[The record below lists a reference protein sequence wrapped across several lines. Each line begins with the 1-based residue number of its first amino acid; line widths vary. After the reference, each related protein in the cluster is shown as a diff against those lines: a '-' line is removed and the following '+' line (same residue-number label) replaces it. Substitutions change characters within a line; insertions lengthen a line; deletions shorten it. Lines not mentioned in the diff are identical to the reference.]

1 MAGTSPSSRRAGLH
15 AGFAVAIKLTA
26 APIYVLP
33 ILVLGTWRSAIVYG
47 ITTTASFVLFLVPA
61 WGSYP
66 EFIDFISEVVIAPRS
81 GSGSNAGSFG
91 NLDAIIRIL
100 KRPVLSVPLAL
111 SALVLVATLIIEGL
125 RNGIRYVELRTLF
138 AIGIA
143 QILQAVF
150 IAKQANAYYMIP
162 SFMLSP
168 LSLVLSL
175 RWLQGRLSAT
185 IPEFAKTALTA
196 VLTAAVVIGS
206 GTSVWRLDNELRELK
221 FRAFSSQPEKFDK
234 CIRIFIYAASSPVYA
249 LYLGDRT
256 TGFRFTDRLRK
267 VIPVNDFW
275 IDDWLDQSQ
284 LDLRSTEGLV
294 APGPVLKKA
303 QQSCLYLRGL
313 RPGRISAFLRRHAP
327 GMAFDM
333 SCSTPDEPIAT
344 AGVDCFGRTS
354 TVKPN

>member
-1 MAGTSPSSRRAGLH
+1 M
-15 AGFAVAIKLTA
+15 
-26 APIYVLP
+26 
-33 ILVLGTWRSAIVYG
+33 
-47 ITTTASFVLFLVPA
+47 
-61 WGSYP
+61 
-66 EFIDFISEVVIAPRS
+66 
-81 GSGSNAGSFG
+81 
-91 NLDAIIRIL
+91 
-100 KRPVLSVPLAL
+100 
-111 SALVLVATLIIEGL
+111 
-125 RNGIRYVELRTLF
+125 RTLF

-275 IDDWLDQSQ
+275 IDDW
-284 LDLRSTEGLV
+284 V
-294 APGPVLKKA
+294 GPVSIGPSLHGRPRRAWTGLKK
-303 QQSCLYLRGL
+303 
-313 RPGRISAFLRRHAP
+313 SAAVVSL
-327 GMAFDM
+327 
-333 SCSTPDEPIAT
+333 STGST
-344 AGVDCFGRTS
+344 AGADICISSSPCPWNGVRHVVFDA
-354 TVKPN
+354 

>member
-1 MAGTSPSSRRAGLH
+1 
-15 AGFAVAIKLTA
+15 
-26 APIYVLP
+26 
-33 ILVLGTWRSAIVYG
+33 
-47 ITTTASFVLFLVPA
+47 
-61 WGSYP
+61 
-66 EFIDFISEVVIAPRS
+66 
-81 GSGSNAGSFG
+81 
-91 NLDAIIRIL
+91 
-100 KRPVLSVPLAL
+100 
-111 SALVLVATLIIEGL
+111 
-125 RNGIRYVELRTLF
+125 
-138 AIGIA
+138 
-143 QILQAVF
+143 
-150 IAKQANAYYMIP
+150 
-162 SFMLSP
+162 MLSP

-313 RPGRISAFLRRHAP
+313 RPGQISAFLRRHAP